1 MEKAMVVSAARTPLG
16 RAKRGS
22 LADVRPEDMGALV
35 ILEALKRAGNLDPK
49 LVDDCIMGCAMPEAE
64 QGMNLARQAWFRA
77 KLPHSVSCMTIN
89 RFCASGLEAI
99 ALGAFRI
106 MSGMADIVV
115 AGGIE
120 SMSLIPMGGNKIVPH
135 PEMAEEFYPA
145 YMGMGETAEVV
156 AKRYGI
162 GREEQDAFAL
172 RSNKLAIEGIDKGV
186 FKEQIVPVQAYRYK
200 PAGGKDFFTFD
211 TDEGPRRDTSM
222 EALSKLKPAFFKE
235 GTVTAGNSSQ
245 MTDGAAAVVLMSK
258 DKAKDLGLKP
268 LGRFKGYV
276 TVGCNPEEMGIGP
289 SLAVPKL
296 LALVDKKI
304 KEIDAIEMN
313 EAFASQ
319 SVYCVK
325 KLGIEDFLENR
336 KLNPYGGAI
345 ALGHPLGAT
354 GAILST
360 KILYHLRDQGLKY
373 GIVTMCVGGGMG
385 AAGLF
390 ESKD

>member
-1 MEKAMVVSAARTPLG
+1 MEKTMVVSAARTAMG
-16 RAKRGS
+16 RAKKGS
-22 LADVRPEDMGALV
+22 LADVRPEDMGAAV
-35 ILEALKRAGNLDPK
+35 ILEALKRAGELDPK
-49 LVDDCIMGCAMPEAE
+49 LVDDCIIGCAMPEAE

-77 KLPHSVSCMTIN
+77 KLPNSVSCMTIN

-106 MSGMADIVV
+106 MSGMAEIVV

-120 SMSLIPMGGNKIVPH
+120 SMSLIPMGGNRIVPH

-145 YMGMGETAEVV
+145 YVGMGETAEIV
-156 AKRYGI
+156 AKRYNI
-162 GREEQDAFAL
+162 TREEQDALGL
-172 RSNKLAIEGIDKGV
+172 RSNLLAVEGIDKGV

-200 PAGGKDFFTFD
+200 PTGGKEFFQFD
-211 TDEGPRRDTSM
+211 TDEGPRRDTSI
-222 EALSKLKPAFFKE
+222 EALSKLKPAFWKE

-268 LGRFKGYV
+268 LGRFKGYA
-276 TVGCNPEEMGIGP
+276 TAGCGPDEMGIGP

-296 LALVDKKI
+296 LAKVDLKL

-325 KLGIEDFLENR
+325 N
-336 KLNPYGGAI
+336 
-345 ALGHPLGAT
+345 
-354 GAILST
+354 
-360 KILYHLRDQGLKY
+360 
-373 GIVTMCVGGGMG
+373 
-385 AAGLF
+385 
-390 ESKD
+390 

>member
-1 MEKAMVVSAARTPLG
+1 MEKTMVVSAARTAMG
-16 RAKRGS
+16 RAKKGS
-22 LADVRPEDMGALV
+22 LADVRPEDMGAAV
-35 ILEALKRAGNLDPK
+35 ILEALKRAGDLDPK
-49 LVDDCIMGCAMPEAE
+49 LVDDCIIGCAMPEAE
-64 QGMNLARQAWFRA
+64 QGMNLARETWFRA
-77 KLPHSVSCMTIN
+77 KLPNSVSCMTIN

-106 MSGMADIVV
+106 MSGMADVVV

-135 PEMAEEFYPA
+135 PEMVEEFYPA
-145 YMGMGETAEVV
+145 YVSMGETAENV
-156 AKRYGI
+156 AKRYDI
-162 GREEQDAFAL
+162 SREEQDALGL
-172 RSNKLAIEGIDKGV
+172 RSNLLAVEGIDKGV

-200 PAGGKDFFTFD
+200 PAGGKEFFQFD
-211 TDEGPRRDTSM
+211 TDEGPRRDTSI
-222 EALSKLKPAFFKE
+222 EALSKLKPAFWKE

-258 DKAKDLGLKP
+258 DKAKGLGLKP
-268 LGRFKGYV
+268 LGRFKGYT
-276 TVGCNPEEMGIGP
+276 TVGCGPDEMGIGP

-296 LALVDKKI
+296 LAKVDLKL
-304 KEIDAIEMN
+304 KEIDVIEMN

-325 KLGIEDFLENR
+325 KLGLEGFLESR

-360 KILYHLRDQGLKY
+360 KILYHMRDNNLKY

-390 ESKD
+390 EHKD

>member
-1 MEKAMVVSAARTPLG
+1 MEKTMVVSAARTAMG
-16 RAKRGS
+16 RAKKGS
-22 LADVRPEDMGALV
+22 LADVRPEDMGAAV
-35 ILEALKRAGNLDPK
+35 ILEALKRAGDLDPK
-49 LVDDCIMGCAMPEAE
+49 LVDDCIIGCAMPEAE
-64 QGMNLARQAWFRA
+64 QGMNLAREAWFRA
-77 KLPHSVSCMTIN
+77 KLPNSVSCMTIN

-106 MSGMADIVV
+106 MSGMAEIVV

-120 SMSLIPMGGNKIVPH
+120 SMSLIPMGGNRIVPH

-145 YMGMGETAEVV
+145 YIGMGETAEIV
-156 AKRYGI
+156 AKRYNI
-162 GREEQDAFAL
+162 SREEQDALGL
-172 RSNKLAIEGIDKGV
+172 RSNLLAVEGIDKGV

-200 PAGGKDFFTFD
+200 PAGGKEFFPFD
-211 TDEGPRRDTSM
+211 TDEGPRRDTSI
-222 EALSKLKPAFFKE
+222 EALSKLKPAFWKE

-268 LGRFKGYV
+268 LGRFKGYM
-276 TVGCNPEEMGIGP
+276 TVGCSPDEMGIGP

-296 LALVDKKI
+296 LAKVDLKL

-325 KLGIEDFLENR
+325 KLGLEGSLESR

-360 KILYHLRDQGLKY
+360 KILYHMRDNDLKY

-390 ESKD
+390 EHKD